1 MTVQNVMMK
10 SPNGLEQE
18 KGKKGNHFVKI
29 LGHE

>member
-10 SPNGLEQE
+10 SLNGLEHE